1 MWLGVWHRVTSVHR
15 CLWPLSTGVCLW
27 PLSTGVCFWPL
38 TTGVCLRAAVHR
50 CLFSAPYVPQ
60 CIWPLFTGVRRLWP
74 LFTGV
79 CLCAAVH
86 RCLFLAT
93 YVPQCIWPLFT
104 GVRFWP
110 LFTGVC
116 LWPLST
122 VCLSLATVHRCPSS
136 MSEAFSVRL
145 QTEECCRHTEDGT
158 RTLRSGTKTAVS
170 VPR

>member
-50 CLFSAPYVPQ
+50 CLFSAP
-60 CIWPLFTGVRRLWP
+60 
-74 LFTGV
+74 
-79 CLCAAVH
+79 
-86 RCLFLAT
+86 